1 MRRTKH
7 AHEHIDYKAR
17 RTWTHTCSTGEWI
30 LAADTSACRP
40 VDVKSR
46 RRLHGHLPPELHHRQ
61 IQHNS
66 FSSHR
71 SFKLIP
77 VFVNLHL
84 NTEAGF
90 FWALKAA
97 GCPSLRIN
105 RNIKLHVRRF
115 TASLVTFYY
124 CDGKISLN
132 VQTLFVPA
140 ALLVVCIISW
150 TRRLSPLVSLFFI
163 FLGDL
168 CASLIFLTAG
178 LLQSSHY
185 FKSAL
190 MGSMLWIPQAAFV
203 PRYVIKAGT
212 EH

>member
-1 MRRTKH
+1 MNTHMLNGRMNIGCRYVRVSTSQCEEQTTSSRSP
-7 AHEHIDYKAR
+7 AS
-17 RTWTHTCSTGEWI
+17 WTPSPS
-30 LAADTSACRP
+30 DTTQ
-40 VDVKSR
+40 
-46 RRLHGHLPPELHHRQ
+46 L
-61 IQHNS
+61 
-66 FSSHR
+66 SSHR